1 MIIISQNKEN
11 IINFE
16 NVINIEIEKND
27 YKLDFKDIGTDIHVV
42 LSQTRSIVA
51 WFCNKSIILGTYS
64 SQERAKEVLKEI
76 AKFYYIS
83 NDPRIREHDLYEMSK
98 E

>member
-16 NVINIEIEKND
+16 NVPRIWIGEMPLLSPESREIREIIARTAD
-27 YKLDFKDIGTDIHVV
+27 REAIV
-42 LSQTRSIVA
+42 LGVYPSL
-51 WFCNKSIILGTYS
+51 N
-64 SQERAKEVLKEI
+64 RAKEVLKEI

-83 NDPRIREHDLYEMSK
+83 NDPRIREHDLYEMPK